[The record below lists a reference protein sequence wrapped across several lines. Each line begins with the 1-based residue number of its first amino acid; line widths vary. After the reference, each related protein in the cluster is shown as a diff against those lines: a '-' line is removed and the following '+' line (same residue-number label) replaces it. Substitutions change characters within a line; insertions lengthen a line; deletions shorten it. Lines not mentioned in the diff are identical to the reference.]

1 MKKIKIKICGQT
13 NPAIIEHCL
22 NIGVDQQGLIFYE
35 KSPRNLEYGTLQII
49 NQYFQS
55 YKNKFVGVFV
65 NPTLKEIEEKLN
77 VFDFNTI
84 QLHGSENQS
93 TINEIYHHFKK
104 DIYKSISPINF
115 QNTTLKNVVKFL
127 IEGDPSKND
136 QPGGNNKT
144 WNWNDFKNSQDLPFI
159 LSGGLNQDNLSQ
171 AINLTGAN
179 FVDINSG
186 VEKIQGEKD
195 LSLIDSLISSI
206 KNE

>member
-127 IEGDPSKND
+127 IEGEPSKND

-144 WNWNDFKNSQDLPFI
+144 WNWNDFKNSQNLPFI

-195 LSLIDSLISSI
+195 LSLIDSLISSL

>member
-84 QLHGSENQS
+84 QLHGSENQH
-93 TINEIYHHFKK
+93 TIDEIYHYFKK

-127 IEGDPSKND
+127 IEGEPSKND

-144 WNWNDFKNSQDLPFI
+144 WDWNDFKNSQDLPFI

-195 LSLIDSLISSI
+195 LSLIDSLISSL